1 MAARTARL
9 RGTTEP
15 HSKWIPTPE
24 NSRRDPDSLG
34 GPHFDRCDAVG
45 AQQVD
50 NQCCQGLT
58 EVARESEWKRTGA
71 NEWAPG

>member
-9 RGTTEP
+9 RGIAEP

-24 NSRRDPDSLG
+24 NSRRDPASLG
-34 GPHFDRCDAVG
+34 GPHFDRCDAAG

-50 NQCCQGLT
+50 NQGL
-58 EVARESEWKRTGA
+58 SGSY
-71 NEWAPG
+71 